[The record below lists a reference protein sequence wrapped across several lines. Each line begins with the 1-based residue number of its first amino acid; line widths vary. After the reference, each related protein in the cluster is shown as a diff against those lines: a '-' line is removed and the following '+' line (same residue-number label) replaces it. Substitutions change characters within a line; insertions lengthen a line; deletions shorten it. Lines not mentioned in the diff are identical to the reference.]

1 MLKHLEPLPISE
13 EILGAYL
20 EGNLT
25 AEEVGYVELLLHL
38 DKGLQELV
46 DEVGTAS
53 SDWISENFADSNLI
67 YSDEVLNDFDLPEV
81 GIHLTDSEWEDAQGG
96 SVGYDFDAK
105 LSDIENSTI
114 YIDDQDA
121 GFNIDESFEL

>member
-1 MLKHLEPLPISE
+1 MLKHLQPLPISE
-13 EILGAYL
+13 EMLGAYL

-25 AEEVGYVELLLHL
+25 ADEVGYVESFLEL
-38 DKGLQELV
+38 DKDLQELV
-46 DEVGTAS
+46 DEVGTIS
-53 SDWISENFADSNLI
+53 SDWLSENIDDSNLMC
-67 YSDEVLNDFDLPEV
+67 SDDVLNDFDLPEV
-81 GIHLTDSEWEDAQGG
+81 GIHLTDSEWEDPQGG